1 MQRIQTF
8 VDDEIYE
15 EFKEEAERKNMTLS
29 EYARDILMKRAA
41 VEVVIDFA
49 DIDSYVEEIDSLIRK
64 IDGILPTIYRTG
76 KIYEQ
81 EAVFLKQQ
89 LMQINENGNE
99 VWRYVTNMRTELY
112 DEVRKQLYKKVSANG
127 YKRRRKSVPKKD
139 GE

>member
-127 YKRRRKSVPKKD
+127 YKRRRKSVPQKD